1 MSTSKAAKRLGFLA
15 TGSEITTGEI
25 ANTNSQIMAAQLQDF
40 GTHIGEHLVCD
51 DTPANIEASLQF
63 LLERHDAVIITGGLG
78 PTSDDCTRE
87 VVAKL
92 SGQKLIF
99 NEKAWAK
106 IVERLSKRK
115 LAIPDNNK
123 QQAYFPAKANIIDN
137 ANGTACG
144 CHLYIGDT
152 LVFLLPGPPRECLP
166 IFKEYV
172 LPMLL
177 KENFNTNQRLFR
189 WRLLN
194 ASESMIATLLEPIAE
209 KHKLNFGYR
218 AHYPFTDV
226 KLFLDPHTKFHTK
239 ILLEV
244 EALLRPYFVTHLNQA
259 LSAQLQEQL
268 MQRPITIYLDDEATK
283 GAFKQAL
290 LNPTTA
296 DYFVGKNVKADL
308 EIYLTGLDDYWA
320 DKTDNTLLDLKL
332 ELRYGKKTEHFESSV
347 LMRGK
352 ETINY
357 AIEFAAWK
365 ILGVI

>member
-25 ANTNSQIMAAQLQDF
+25 VNTNSQIMAEQLQDY
-40 GTHIGEHLVCD
+40 GTHMGEHLICD
-51 DTPANIEASLQF
+51 DIPANIEASLAF
-63 LLERHDAVIITGGLG
+63 MLERHDAVIITGGLG
-78 PTSDDCTRE
+78 PTSDDCTRD
-87 VVAKL
+87 VVAKM
-92 SGQKLIF
+92 SGQKLVF
-99 NEKAWAK
+99 NKDVWEN

-115 LAIPDNNK
+115 LAIPENNK
-123 QQAYFPAKANIIDN
+123 QQAYFPAKANIINN

-144 CHLYIGDT
+144 CHLYIGNT

-172 LPMLL
+172 LPLLL
-177 KENFNTNQRLFR
+177 KEKFATDQRLFR

-194 ASESMIATLLEPIAE
+194 APESTIAEMLEPTAQ
-209 KHKLNFGYR
+209 KHKLSFGYR

-244 EALLRPYFVTHLNQA
+244 EAILRPYFVTHLNQA
-259 LSAQLQEQL
+259 LSTQLQDHL
-268 MQRPITIYLDDEATK
+268 DHHPLTIYLDDQATK

-290 LNPTTA
+290 LNPKTA

-308 EIYLTGLDDYWA
+308 EIYITGLDDYWA
-320 DKTDNTLLDLKL
+320 NKTDSTILDLKL
-332 ELRYGKKTEHFESSV
+332 ELRYGKKTEKFESTV
-347 LMRGK
+347 FMRGK
-352 ETINY
+352 ETIKY